1 MSPNIK
7 NKNTMEKIYY
17 LPTHEYIK
25 VDGETGYIG
34 ISEYAAKQLGTVTY
48 VDAPEDGDEFEAGEE
63 FGAIESRKAASDL
76 FAPVS
81 CEVTE
86 VNFALEGDPKLI
98 NKNPL
103 EAWII
108 KVIIKD
114 PAELEDL
121 MDQKAYDEFCLTE
134 KH

>member
-1 MSPNIK
+1 MD
-7 NKNTMEKIYY
+7 KIYY

-25 VDGETGYIG
+25 VEGETGYIG

-63 FGAIESRKAASDL
+63 FGAIESRKAASYL

-86 VNFALEGDPKLI
+86 VNLALEGDPKLI
-98 NKNPL
+98 NSNPL

-108 KVIIKD
+108 KVVIKD
-114 PAELEDL
+114 PSELEGL
-121 MDQKAYDEFCLTE
+121 MDQKAYDEFCLNE